1 MEKDIRGIDLKADNF
16 KTQLINIINNSN
28 LPPSLIMYIL
38 KDIYEEVVSLYNKS
52 VSQQYEEMCE
62 IAKKEKEAAVQENDE
77 SAAADSDNIDDK

>member
-16 KTQLINIINNSN
+16 KTQLISIVNNSN

-38 KDIYEEVVSLYNKS
+38 KDIYEEVVGLYNKS

-62 IAKKEKEAAVQENDE
+62 MAKKEKEAAAQEDNE
-77 SAAADSDNIDDK
+77 SAVADSDNIDDK

>member
-38 KDIYEEVVSLYNKS
+38 KDTYEEVVDLYNKT
-52 VSQQYEEMCE
+52 VSQQYNQMCE
-62 IAKKEKEAAVQENDE
+62 MVKEKEAAVQENDE